1 MTESRPP
8 RPAASLS
15 LRLVAGALVWLV
27 LMLVAGG
34 AVLAHAFRT
43 TVEGEFTHR
52 LDALLRAM
60 IAATDIAPDG
70 SVKAVR
76 PLGDPRFD
84 QIFSGWY
91 WEMAEPSGRLV
102 RSRSLWDA
110 AITPAPGGPDA
121 QIRTV
126 VGPRNEPLLVVERD
140 LEFPEAR
147 GPLHLLV
154 AADRNEVAEEVRHFD
169 LLLFTALGLL
179 GGGLAVAVFIQVG
192 FGLRPLRSMA
202 ADLAAV
208 REGVRP
214 RLEGRYPKEVRPL
227 AEAMNGVL
235 DSDAA
240 LIERARTHVG
250 NLAHALKTPLAVL
263 GAELNGD
270 PDRQVLSDQIQR
282 MRRLVEHH
290 LARASAVAGAGR
302 ALGVKVN
309 IRGVAEAL
317 AAVLARMFA
326 DRGLVID
333 LQVPDGPGFR
343 GQRQDLEE
351 MLGNLMENACKWARA
366 QVRVSA
372 EEDRAGVSVTVED
385 DGPGLSETQAT
396 EALRR
401 GRRLDEVVPGW
412 GLGLAIVCDLAEV
425 NGGTLE
431 FGRSDLGGLRVLLRF
446 PGRKAG
452 L

>member
-1 MTESRPP
+1 MTLPRSP

-15 LRLVAGALVWLV
+15 QRLVAGSLVWLV
-27 LMLVAGG
+27 LMLAVGGG
-34 AVLAHAFRT
+34 ALAHAFRL
-43 TVEGEFTHR
+43 TVEEEFAHR
-52 LDALLRAM
+52 LDAILRAM
-60 IAATDIAPDG
+60 IAVTDIAPDG
-70 SVKAVR
+70 RVTAVR

-84 QIFSGWY
+84 QVFSGWY
-91 WEMAEPSGRLV
+91 WEVSEPSGRLV

-110 AITPAPGGPDA
+110 AIPTTPGGPDA
-121 QIRTV
+121 QIRVV

-140 LEFPEAR
+140 LEFPEAH
-147 GPLHLLV
+147 GPVHLLV
-154 AADRNEVAEEVRHFD
+154 AADRKEVAEEVRRFD
-169 LLLFTALGLL
+169 LLLVVALGLL
-179 GGGLAVAVFIQVG
+179 GSGLAVAVFIQVG

-208 REGVRP
+208 REGLRP
-214 RLEGRYPKEVRPL
+214 RLEGRYPKEIRPL

-263 GAELNGD
+263 GAELNGT
-270 PDRQVLSDQIQR
+270 PDRRVLAEQVQR

-290 LARASAVAGAGR
+290 LARAAAVAGAGR
-302 ALGVKVN
+302 TLGVKVN

-326 DRGLVID
+326 DRALTID
-333 LQVPDGPGFR
+333 VQVPDGPGFR

-351 MLGNLMENACKWARA
+351 MLGNLMENACKWAAGR
-366 QVRVSA
+366 VRVSA
-372 EEDRAGVSVTVED
+372 GEDRSGVIVTVED
-385 DGPGLSETQAT
+385 DGPGMSESQAS

-412 GLGLAIVCDLAEV
+412 GLGLAIVDDLAEV

-431 FGRSDLGGLRVLLRF
+431 FGRSDLGGLRVSIRF
-446 PGRKAG
+446 SGRKAG